1 MAITTKSRPLHSTLK
16 LLGILHF
23 LYFFLSE
30 GTLSKHTTHLIHRDS
45 PLSPFYDPSSTHF
58 DRLHNAFQRSL
69 NRINHFKS
77 AINPNNGKTQ
87 VPMKPAGGEYLMK
100 ISLGTP
106 PVEVIGIADTGSD
119 LIWTQCLPCIECY
132 KQTIPLFD
140 PRHSLSYHT
149 IPCESKFC
157 NALELQ
163 EPKCDH
169 NTTCG
174 YRYSYAD
181 GSHTAGN
188 LASETLT
195 LGISN
200 PISLPNIVIGCA
212 HDTNGIFDKSES
224 GIIGLGGGK
233 LSLIS
238 QLGTGG
244 KKFSYCLVPTTK
256 NSTSKINFGNDSV
269 VSGPGVVTTPLVT
282 KAHSNSFFITLEA
295 FSVGKERIAFAYKGD
310 TKTAPNVVEGNVII
324 DTGTTI
330 TLLPSD
336 VYNGVESALGK
347 VIRAKRVRDPTGNFS
362 LCYESIGD
370 NIKLPIIT
378 AHFKG
383 GDVKLQPMNTFS
395 WVKED
400 MVCFTMI
407 SNDFALLGNLAQTN
421 YLVGYDLEARTVSFK
436 PIDCAQQV

>member
-1 MAITTKSRPLHSTLK
+1 MAITTRSQLLYSVSS

-23 LYFFLSE
+23 FFFSPSE
-30 GTLSKHTTHLIHRDS
+30 GTTLSKHSTTELIHRDS

-69 NRINHFKS
+69 KRINRFKV
-77 AINPNNGKTQ
+77 PNRGKTQ
-87 VPMKPAGGEYLMK
+87 APMKPGGGEYLMK
-100 ISLGTP
+100 ISFGTP
-106 PVEVIGIADTGSD
+106 PVKVIGIVDTGSD

-140 PRHSLSYHT
+140 PRHSSSYHT
-149 IPCESKFC
+149 IPCKSKFC
-157 NALELQ
+157 NALDLEAA
-163 EPKCDH
+163 KCHH
-169 NTTCG
+169 NTCE
-174 YRYSYAD
+174 YYYSYAD

-195 LGISN
+195 LGTKN

-212 HDTNGIFDKSES
+212 HDTAGIFDKSGS
-224 GIIGLGGGK
+224 GIIGLGYGK

-256 NSTSKINFGNDSV
+256 NSTSKINFGKSV

-282 KAHSNSFFITLEA
+282 KAHSALYRVTLEA
-295 FSVGKERIAFAYKGD
+295 FSVGKYRIAFAYKGD
-310 TKTAPNVVEGNVII
+310 THTNRNAVKGNVVI
-324 DTGTTI
+324 DTGTTL
-330 TLLPSD
+330 TLVPFD
-336 VYNGVESALGK
+336 VYDGLESALGK
-347 VIRAKRVRDPTGNFS
+347 VIRAKRVRDPNGNFN

-370 NIKLPIIT
+370 KIRIPIIT

-383 GDVKLQPMNTFS
+383 GDVKLRPVNTFS
-395 WVKED
+395 RVKENLI
-400 MVCFTMI
+400 CFTMI
-407 SNDFALLGNLAQTN
+407 PNDFALLGNLAQTN
-421 YLVGYDLEARTVSFK
+421 FLVGFDLEARTVSFK
-436 PIDCAQQV
+436 HTDCTQQV